1 MLPRRSRLSLPRVN
15 QNPRPPNDRNRQ
27 RVGGSGGRLGR
38 PAAPGS
44 GFHGPGQGQANHFG
58 GPNDGRPHIP
68 GDGRDTRNPR
78 DPGQWAQTTPGTTP
92 TDFTTPPTV
101 VAEPGGDMTYTP
113 PTTAPPND
121 NPLNLNLGAF
131 KLPAWTGT
139 GPDPRDATYW
149 NNVASLLFT
158 SNREYGALQQA
169 GIRGDT
175 DYKQGLAQMLVER
188 ERERESL
195 NAEAIRSGLTH
206 SGYVDSTDAR
216 DTREYLS
223 ERGEFDIGYQ
233 RSRQDREQALQDLL
247 QGFSLEA
254 GGELTDAVNRLAGK
268 ELDDAATGEPI
279 GPAATAN
286 ALEKPPPKALRDDA
300 ERLFSSLEKNQGEI
314 GKDDIKRTINK
325 LLAKYGNDYAPYI
338 KRIVKKYARNHY

>member
-38 PAAPGS
+38 PATNGS
-44 GFHGPGQGQANHFG
+44 GWNGPGQGQGNHFG
-58 GPNDGRPHIP
+58 GPNDGRFHQP
-68 GDGRDTRNPR
+68 GGGRDTRDPR
-78 DPGQWAQTTPGTTP
+78 DPGPQFTPTPGGTP
-92 TDFTTPPTV
+92 DFITPPTV
-101 VAEPGGDMTYTP
+101 VAEPPGNMQTGAP
-113 PTTAPPND
+113 PTPPND

-149 NNVASLLFT
+149 NNVASLLFQ
-158 SNREYGALQQA
+158 SQGKYGELTQA

-300 ERLFSSLEKNQGEI
+300 ERLFSSLENNQGEI